1 MMNFD
6 VVKEADVW
14 GVLDALKCMIF
25 NITRGKLNMVSDCVF
40 RLARRVYELFSYFMY
55 DFKNYVLKLRKM
67 FLLPKNVLIQNEQR
81 LWWGTSEFLS

>member
-1 MMNFD
+1 
-6 VVKEADVW
+6 
-14 GVLDALKCMIF
+14 
-25 NITRGKLNMVSDCVF
+25 MVSDCVF

-81 LWWGTSEFLS
+81 LWWGTSEFLSWHNDYACVLMQVICGH